1 MKKSLIIYQD
11 QYLIAVNKPP
21 RVACVASKDIPY
33 KDTLTA
39 MVEKEAAK
47 LDIPL
52 KPFLLHRLD
61 FPTSG
66 VMLFGVNPSKRE
78 QLESIVRHSA
88 GSEHPTTK
96 TYVALVIGAPR
107 DAGVIEQKLPSRAK
121 GELINAH
128 TEYKVIKRAPG
139 NFCSLVEAKITT
151 GRKHQ
156 IRRHFASIKSPV
168 VMDDRYGDALF
179 NRRFR
184 LTFRLGRLFLHA
196 QKISF
201 WHPILEKNITIEAP
215 MAPDLKVTL
224 KRVEYL
230 RPKD

>member
-1 MKKSLIIYQD
+1 MIIYRD

-21 RVACVASKDIPY
+21 RVACVASKDISY
-33 KDTLTA
+33 HETLTA
-39 MVEKEAAK
+39 MVEKEAIKEGITA
-47 LDIPL
+47 

-66 VMLFGVNPSKRE
+66 VMLFGIDPSKRE
-78 QLESIVRHSA
+78 QLESIVRRS
-88 GSEHPTTK
+88 SNTENPTKK
-96 TYVALVIGAPR
+96 TYIALVVGSPR
-107 DAGVIEQKLPSRAK
+107 DIGVIDYKLPSRTK

-128 TEYKVIKRAPG
+128 TEYKVLRRAPG
-139 NFCSLVEAKITT
+139 NFCSLVEATITT

-196 QKISF
+196 QKIGF
-201 WHPILEKNITIEAP
+201 WHPLLEKYITIEAP
-215 MAPDLKVTL
+215 MAPDLKITL
-224 KRVEYL
+224 KRVETPL
-230 RPKD
+230 RNA